1 MKKENIFQDTNHLNV
16 TPPEW
21 TNTLREEALSLL
33 KEHTTSGVLK
43 SVQYD
48 INPDEQALEMYQI
61 ILKNGTITTAF
72 IAYRNDKTDATTD
85 AITPTK
91 KQSYPKDYVLTI
103 HLTSKNIT
111 NEQHSK

>member
-16 TPPEW
+16 KPPEW

-33 KEHTTSGVLK
+33 KEHSTSGVLK

-72 IAYRNDKTDATTD
+72 IAYRNNTSDNT
-85 AITPTK
+85 
-91 KQSYPKDYVLTI
+91 KDYVTTI

-111 NEQHSK
+111 DEQHSK